1 MEIQRMPLGDLSPD
15 PSNARRH
22 PERNLDAIIASLR
35 KFGQQK
41 PIVVDGRGI
50 VVAGNGTFEAAKR
63 LGWSEIAVVR
73 TDLAGIEAT
82 AFAIADN
89 RTAELAEWDFK
100 SLGSLFKCMIDAGLD
115 TAPTGFSAHEIEP
128 LLQADWSAPAP
139 GKMPAEPLDMHT
151 YYATN
156 EQREVIDRAVAKV
169 RNELPDASVGRA
181 LELICA
187 DYLAGAA

>member
-89 RTAELAEWDFK
+89 RTAELASWDYPTLARLCEVLVGEGDGQGAIGFTDEE
-100 SLGSLFKCMIDAGLD
+100 LAGIMGASY
-115 TAPTGFSAHEIEP
+115 APPECDEAEGAGF
-128 LLQADWSAPAP
+128 Q
-139 GKMPAEPLDMHT
+139 AEPIKVT
-151 YYATN
+151 V
-156 EQREVIDRAVAKV
+156 EQRGAFAAARKRVDPDEQMTEGEALRTICLKFTG
-169 RNELPDASVGRA
+169 ELS
-181 LELICA
+181 
-187 DYLAGAA
+187 